1 MLTHAVHSKHSSRT
15 EKRHSRDTGLL
26 PKRICAHGLDP
37 NWLSLAEPFMFSK
50 LESTCATCKNF
61 KRCALDLSNDGF
73 DPGRPGWR
81 DYCPNGAT
89 LNFYGAIVKFFWRA
103 GQP

>member
-1 MLTHAVHSKHSSRT
+1 MLAYTVHDQHSPRT
-15 EKRHSRDTGLL
+15 EKRHSRGGNLL
-26 PKRICAHGLDP
+26 LKRMRAHGLDP
-37 NWLSLAEPFMFSK
+37 NWFSLAEPFMFSK
-50 LESTCATCKNF
+50 LRSNCTTCKKV

-89 LNFYGAIVKFFWRA
+89 LNFYRALVNFYWRA
-103 GQP
+103 EQS